1 MPLLALGRRWPRT
14 DWPISKGCVTNGR
27 MPDPMVRT
35 SVLFDTCIL
44 IDYLRGVAQARAEC
58 NRYADRAISIITR
71 MEVLAGATPANE
83 DDARIFLSN
92 FQLLA
97 LTLDVADRAA
107 GIRRTQKIK
116 LPDAIILATAEGG

>member
-1 MPLLALGRRWPRT
+1 
-14 DWPISKGCVTNGR
+14 
-27 MPDPMVRT
+27 MVRT

-116 LPDAIILATAEGG
+116 LPDAIILATAEGGARVLITRNTRDFSAGRWVRIPYTI